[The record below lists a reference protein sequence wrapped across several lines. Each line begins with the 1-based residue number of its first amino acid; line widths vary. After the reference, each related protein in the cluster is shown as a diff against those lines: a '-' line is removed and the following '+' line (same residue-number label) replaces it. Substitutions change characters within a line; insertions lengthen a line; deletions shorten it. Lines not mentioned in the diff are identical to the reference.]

1 MMRIGRE
8 PVGMNRNM
16 LRALAWLLCLALM
29 LAPASP
35 AFAAEQITIRAVS
48 GEEAE
53 LPAAPET
60 PETPETEA
68 GPSDSLLDNAAIT
81 EMVQDFLQK
90 KNIPADR
97 VGIGYCYTATGE
109 EWFHNPDT
117 WFYPGS
123 MYKVPLMMLLSERI
137 REGEVGKDTQIGGLN
152 LDTVFEYILVNSNND
167 YAHMVRKFLID
178 GQGGDEIWREQA
190 KQYAR
195 LDSYDERY
203 LLYCYFSP
211 RYMTQV
217 LETLCQD
224 PDRFPG
230 VTEKLLK
237 AEPAHYFRLSSEMN
251 AMDIAQKYGSYL
263 DQEGSNWN
271 HTAGIIY
278 TEHPFI
284 LTVMTKNVGGYESVI
299 GELAVL
305 FKDYT
310 QGLDKTYD
318 AWRQEQE
325 AKEAR
330 QLAAEQPAL
339 QSEQA
344 AQPQEPGATVW
355 PVQSTTRPNQPET
368 QLQTPTADRAAR
380 GQRAGIIVL
389 SFLLA
394 AAIIGGV
401 GAVIIVKERERRRYE
416 SYRRRFEEELRQEAM
431 AKERAA
437 RAGSQQQRPRPAE
450 ARPPQPGT
458 PGAQTVRRP
467 AQPARPR
474 TPQPN
479 AQQPQPSA
487 PQAKPQPSAPQIQR
501 QAPSFDRKLW
511 DKDEE
516 DE

>member
-1 MMRIGRE
+1 
-8 PVGMNRNM
+8 MNRNT
-16 LRALAWLLCLALM
+16 LHVLAWLLCLALM

-35 AFAAEQITIRAVS
+35 AFAAEQIPIRAVS

-60 PETPETEA
+60 PEAEA
-68 GPSDSLLDNAAIT
+68 GPRDSLLDNAAIT

-123 MYKVPLMMLLSERI
+123 MYKVPLMMRLSERI
-137 REGEVGKDTQIGGLN
+137 REGKVGEDTQIGGLN

-310 QGLDKTYD
+310 LGLDKTYD

-325 AKEAR
+325 AKEAER
-330 QLAAEQPAL
+330 LEAEQAA
-339 QSEQA
+339 QQAEQA
-344 AQPQEPGATVW
+344 AQPQQPGATA
-355 PVQSTTRPNQPET
+355 RPAQAVARPGQPET

-394 AAIIGGV
+394 AAIIGGI
-401 GAVIIVKERERRRYE
+401 GAVIIVKERERRRYA
-416 SYRRRFEEELRQEAM
+416 SYRRRFEEEMRQEAL

-437 RAGSQQQRPRPAE
+437 RAQSQQRPQPAE
-450 ARPPQPGT
+450 ARTPQPGT

-467 AQPARPR
+467 AQPVRPG
-474 TPQPN
+474 TPQTN
-479 AQQPQPSA
+479 IQQPRPGVPQGKPLSGAPRSSA
-487 PQAKPQPSAPQIQR
+487 PQPQR
-501 QAPSFDRKLW
+501 QTPSFDRKLW

>member
-1 MMRIGRE
+1 
-8 PVGMNRNM
+8 MNRNM

-29 LAPASP
+29 LTPAAP
-35 AFAAEQITIRAVS
+35 AFAEQIPIRAVS
-48 GEEAE
+48 ADEAA
-53 LPAAPET
+53 LPPA
-60 PETPETEA
+60 TEA
-68 GPSDSLLDNAAIT
+68 TEADPAPRDTILDNAAIT
-81 EMVQDFLQK
+81 QMVEDFLAK

-97 VGIGYCYTATGE
+97 VGIGYCYTATGD
-109 EWFHNPDT
+109 EWFHNPDS

-137 REGEVGKDTQIGGLN
+137 REGKVDKDTQIGGLD

-217 LETLCQD
+217 LETLYQD

-237 AEPAHYFRLSSEMN
+237 AEAAHYFRLSPEMN
-251 AMDIAQKYGSYL
+251 AMKIAQKYGSYL

-278 TEHPFI
+278 TDRPFI

-305 FKDYT
+305 FRDYT
-310 QGLDKTYD
+310 LGVDETYN
-318 AWRQEQE
+318 AWKQEQE
-325 AKEAR
+325 ALEAER
-330 QLAAEQPAL
+330 LAAEQAAL
-339 QSEQA
+339 QAEQA
-344 AQPQEPGATVW
+344 AQAQPSGTAVRPAQATARPG
-355 PVQSTTRPNQPET
+355 QPET
-368 QLQTPTADRAAR
+368 QLQTPTPDRAER
-380 GQRAGIIVL
+380 GRRAGIIVL

-394 AAIIGGV
+394 AAVIGGI

-416 SYRRRFEEELRQEAM
+416 AYRRRFEEEMRQEAL

-437 RAGSQQQRPRPAE
+437 RARSQQRARPAE
-450 ARPPQPGT
+450 AYTAQPEAPGT
-458 PGAQTVRRP
+458 QPARRP
-467 AQPARPR
+467 AQPVR
-474 TPQPN
+474 Q
-479 AQQPQPSA
+479 SA
-487 PQAKPQPSAPQIQR
+487 PQVKPPQQT
-501 QAPSFDRKLW
+501 PSFDRKLW
-511 DKDEE
+511 DEDEE

>member
-16 LRALAWLLCLALM
+16 LRAFAWLLCLALM
-29 LAPASP
+29 LTPAAP
-35 AFAAEQITIRAVS
+35 AFAEQIPIRAVS
-48 GEEAE
+48 AEEAA
-53 LPAAPET
+53 LPPAPEAQ
-60 PETPETEA
+60 EA
-68 GPSDSLLDNAAIT
+68 DPAPRDTILDNAAIT
-81 EMVQDFLQK
+81 QMVEDFLAK

-97 VGIGYCYTATGE
+97 VGIGYCYTATGD
-109 EWFHNPDT
+109 EWFHNPDS

-137 REGEVGKDTQIGGLN
+137 REGKVDKDTQIGGLD

-217 LETLCQD
+217 LETLYQD

-237 AEPAHYFRLSSEMN
+237 AEAAHYFRLSPEMN
-251 AMDIAQKYGSYL
+251 AMKIAQKYGSYL

-278 TEHPFI
+278 TDRPFI

-305 FKDYT
+305 FRDYT
-310 QGLDKTYD
+310 LGVDETYN
-318 AWRQEQE
+318 AWKQEQE
-325 AKEAR
+325 ALEAER
-330 QLAAEQPAL
+330 LAAEQAAL
-339 QSEQA
+339 QAEQA
-344 AQPQEPGATVW
+344 AQ
-355 PVQSTTRPNQPET
+355 
-368 QLQTPTADRAAR
+368 
-380 GQRAGIIVL
+380 
-389 SFLLA
+389 
-394 AAIIGGV
+394 
-401 GAVIIVKERERRRYE
+401 
-416 SYRRRFEEELRQEAM
+416 
-431 AKERAA
+431 
-437 RAGSQQQRPRPAE
+437 
-450 ARPPQPGT
+450 
-458 PGAQTVRRP
+458 
-467 AQPARPR
+467 
-474 TPQPN
+474 
-479 AQQPQPSA
+479 AQQPGNVHREPS
-487 PQAKPQPSAPQIQR
+487 ST
-501 QAPSFDRKLW
+501 SRKKVPACCEHLFRCA
-511 DKDEE
+511 
-516 DE
+516 